1 MKNKKFKKYV
11 IKYTLEFIVIVL
23 GISVSFWVNQVAVE
37 KNENR
42 ERLKVLNNIKTE
54 IKDIRKYTANRM
66 KYWQDD
72 IDLYTMFLSS
82 EFEINSIKEIT
93 SSKSRVEY
101 NLIYY
106 RDFEPPMNRYV
117 SMINTGSF
125 KFIKSERVK
134 EALTRLHTINYSNI
148 NTSVQYEKLLKEHL
162 IEIITKNHPNL
173 LFASNDSQFSIED
186 YSKLLKTE
194 IEKDPILKSNLIIQQ
209 KYFET
214 KKSLLTL
221 YIYTLEELEVE
232 LNKTLQQY

>member
-1 MKNKKFKKYV
+1 MNKKLKKY
-11 IKYTLEFIVIVL
+11 ILKYTLEFLVIVL
-23 GISVSFWVNQVAVE
+23 GISISFWLNELSVE

-221 YIYTLEELEVE
+221 YVYTLEELAAEV
-232 LNKTLQQY
+232 NKTLQED

>member
-1 MKNKKFKKYV
+1 MNKKVKKY
-11 IKYTLEFIVIVL
+11 ILKYTLEFLVIVL
-23 GISVSFWVNQVAVE
+23 GISISFWLNELSVE

-54 IKDIRKYTANRM
+54 IKDIQKYTANRM

-93 SSKSRVEY
+93 SSKSRVDY

>member
-1 MKNKKFKKYV
+1 MNKKVKKY
-11 IKYTLEFIVIVL
+11 ILKYSFEFLVIVM
-23 GISVSFWVNQVAVE
+23 GISVSFWLNELSIE

-54 IKDIRKYTANRM
+54 IKDIQKYTADRM

-72 IDLYTMFLSS
+72 IDLYSIFLSS

-93 SSKSRVEY
+93 SSKSRIEY

-106 RDFEPPMNRYV
+106 RNFEPPMNRYV

-232 LNKTLQQY
+232 LNKTLQLY

>member
-1 MKNKKFKKYV
+1 
-11 IKYTLEFIVIVL
+11 
-23 GISVSFWVNQVAVE
+23 
-37 KNENR
+37 
-42 ERLKVLNNIKTE
+42 
-54 IKDIRKYTANRM
+54 
-66 KYWQDD
+66 
-72 IDLYTMFLSS
+72 
-82 EFEINSIKEIT
+82 
-93 SSKSRVEY
+93 
-101 NLIYY
+101 
-106 RDFEPPMNRYV
+106 
-117 SMINTGSF
+117 MINTGSF

>member
-1 MKNKKFKKYV
+1 MNKKAKKY
-11 IKYTLEFIVIVL
+11 IFKYSLEFLVIVM
-23 GISVSFWVNQVAVE
+23 GISVSFWLNEMSVE

-54 IKDIRKYTANRM
+54 IKEIQKYTSDRM

-72 IDLYTMFLSS
+72 IDLYSMLLGSN
-82 EFEINSIKEIT
+82 FEINSIKEIT

-117 SMINTGSF
+117 SIINTGSF
-125 KFIKSERVK
+125 KFIKSERIK

-148 NTSVQYEKLLKEHL
+148 KTSVQYEKLLKEHL
-162 IEIITKNHPNL
+162 IEVITKNHPNL

-186 YSKLLKTE
+186 YSNLLKRA
-194 IEKDPILKSNLIIQQ
+194 IEKDSILKSNLIIQQ

-221 YIYTLEELEVE
+221 YVYTLEELEAE

>member
-1 MKNKKFKKYV
+1 MNKKLKKY
-11 IKYTLEFIVIVL
+11 ILKYTLEFLVIVL
-23 GISVSFWVNQVAVE
+23 GISISFWLNELSIE
-37 KNENR
+37 KNEHR

-54 IKDIRKYTANRM
+54 IKDIQKYTADRM

-125 KFIKSERVK
+125 KFIKSERLK
-134 EALTRLHTINYSNI
+134 ESLTRLHTINYSNI

-162 IEIITKNHPNL
+162 IDIITKNHPNL

-194 IEKDPILKSNLIIQQ
+194 KEKDPILKSNLIIQQ

-232 LNKTLQQY
+232 LNKTLQLY

>member
-1 MKNKKFKKYV
+1 
-11 IKYTLEFIVIVL
+11 
-23 GISVSFWVNQVAVE
+23 
-37 KNENR
+37 
-42 ERLKVLNNIKTE
+42 
-54 IKDIRKYTANRM
+54 
-66 KYWQDD
+66 
-72 IDLYTMFLSS
+72 
-82 EFEINSIKEIT
+82 T

>member
-1 MKNKKFKKYV
+1 MNKKLKKY
-11 IKYTLEFIVIVL
+11 ILIYTLEFLVIVL
-23 GISVSFWVNQVAVE
+23 GISISFWLNELSVE

-54 IKDIRKYTANRM
+54 IKDIRKYTADRM

-125 KFIKSERVK
+125 KFIKSERIK

-162 IEIITKNHPNL
+162 IEIITKNHPKL

-186 YSKLLKTE
+186 YSKLLKKE
-194 IEKDPILKSNLIIQQ
+194 IEKDPILKSNLIIQL

-221 YIYTLEELEVE
+221 YIYTLEELEAE
-232 LNKTLQQY
+232 LNITLQQH

>member
-1 MKNKKFKKYV
+1 MNKKVKKY
-11 IKYTLEFIVIVL
+11 ILKYSFEFLVIVM
-23 GISVSFWVNQVAVE
+23 GISVSFWLNELSIE

-54 IKDIRKYTANRM
+54 IKDIQKYTADRM

-72 IDLYTMFLSS
+72 IDLYNIFLSS

-93 SSKSRVEY
+93 SSKSRIEY

-106 RDFEPPMNRYV
+106 RNFEPPMNRYV

-125 KFIKSERVK
+125 KFIKSERLK
-134 EALTRLHTINYSNI
+134 ESLTRLHTINYSNI

-232 LNKTLQQY
+232 LNKTLQLY

>member
-1 MKNKKFKKYV
+1 MNKKLKKY
-11 IKYTLEFIVIVL
+11 ILKYTLEFLVIVL
-23 GISVSFWVNQVAVE
+23 GISISFWLNELSVE

-54 IKDIRKYTANRM
+54 IKDIQKYTANRM

-125 KFIKSERVK
+125 KFIKSERIK

>member
-1 MKNKKFKKYV
+1 MKKYLL
-11 IKYTLEFIVIVL
+11 KYSLEFLVIVM
-23 GISVSFWVNQVAVE
+23 GISVSFWLNEISVE

-54 IKDIRKYTANRM
+54 IKEIQKYTGERM

-72 IDLYTMFLSS
+72 IDLYSMFLNP

-93 SSKSRVEY
+93 SSKSRIEY

-125 KFIKSERVK
+125 KFIKSERIK
-134 EALTRLHTINYSNI
+134 ETLTRLHTINYSNI
-148 NTSVQYEKLLKEHL
+148 NTSVQYEKLLKERL
-162 IEIITKNHPNL
+162 IEIITNNHPNL
-173 LFASNDSQFSIED
+173 LFASNDSQISIED
-186 YSKLLKTE
+186 YSRLLKKE
-194 IEKDPILKSNLIIQQ
+194 IEKDSILKSNLIIQL

-221 YIYTLEELEVE
+221 YIYTLEELEAE
-232 LNKTLQQY
+232 LNKTFQ

>member
-1 MKNKKFKKYV
+1 MNKKLKKY
-11 IKYTLEFIVIVL
+11 ILKYTLEFLVIVL
-23 GISVSFWVNQVAVE
+23 GISISFWLNELSVE

-72 IDLYTMFLSS
+72 IDLYNMFLSS

>member
-1 MKNKKFKKYV
+1 MNKKVKKY
-11 IKYTLEFIVIVL
+11 ILKYSFEFLVIVM
-23 GISVSFWVNQVAVE
+23 GISVSFWLNELSIE

-54 IKDIRKYTANRM
+54 IKDIQKYTADRM

-72 IDLYTMFLSS
+72 IDLYSIFLSS

-148 NTSVQYEKLLKEHL
+148 KTSVQYEKLLKEHL

>member
-1 MKNKKFKKYV
+1 MNKKLKKY
-11 IKYTLEFIVIVL
+11 ILKYTLEFLVIVL
-23 GISVSFWVNQVAVE
+23 GISISFWLNELSVE

-148 NTSVQYEKLLKEHL
+148 KTSVQYEKLLKEHL

>member
-1 MKNKKFKKYV
+1 MNKKAKKY
-11 IKYTLEFIVIVL
+11 IFKYSLEFLVIVM
-23 GISVSFWVNQVAVE
+23 GISVSFWLNEISVE

-54 IKDIRKYTANRM
+54 IKEIQKYTSDRM

-72 IDLYTMFLSS
+72 IDLYSMLLGSN
-82 EFEINSIKEIT
+82 FEINSIKEIT

-117 SMINTGSF
+117 SIINTGSF
-125 KFIKSERVK
+125 KFIKSERIK
-134 EALTRLHTINYSNI
+134 EVLTRLHTINYSNI
-148 NTSVQYEKLLKEHL
+148 KTSVQYEKLLKEHL

-186 YSKLLKTE
+186 YSKLLKST

-221 YIYTLEELEVE
+221 YVYTLEELEAE

>member
-1 MKNKKFKKYV
+1 MNKKVKKY
-11 IKYTLEFIVIVL
+11 ILKYTLEFLVIVL
-23 GISVSFWVNQVAVE
+23 GISISFWLNELSVE

>member
-1 MKNKKFKKYV
+1 MNKKLKKY
-11 IKYTLEFIVIVL
+11 ILKYTLEFLVIVL
-23 GISVSFWVNQVAVE
+23 GISISFWLNELSVE

-162 IEIITKNHPNL
+162 IEIITKNHPTL

-186 YSKLLKTE
+186 YSKLLKTK

>member
-1 MKNKKFKKYV
+1 MNKKVKKY
-11 IKYTLEFIVIVL
+11 ILKYTLEFLVIVL
-23 GISVSFWVNQVAVE
+23 GISISFWLNELSVE

-54 IKDIRKYTANRM
+54 IKDIQKYTANRM

>member
-1 MKNKKFKKYV
+1 MNKKLKKY
-11 IKYTLEFIVIVL
+11 ILKYTLEFLVIVL
-23 GISVSFWVNQVAVE
+23 GISISFWLNELSVE

-72 IDLYTMFLSS
+72 IDLYTMILSS

>member
-1 MKNKKFKKYV
+1 MNKKLKKY
-11 IKYTLEFIVIVL
+11 ILKYTLEFLVIVL
-23 GISVSFWVNQVAVE
+23 GISISFWLNELSVE

-54 IKDIRKYTANRM
+54 IKDIQKYTANRM

>member
-1 MKNKKFKKYV
+1 MNKKLKKY
-11 IKYTLEFIVIVL
+11 ILKYTLEFLVIVL
-23 GISVSFWVNQVAVE
+23 GISISFWLNELSVE

-54 IKDIRKYTANRM
+54 IKDIRKYTADRM

-101 NLIYY
+101 NLVYY

-125 KFIKSERVK
+125 KFIKSERIK

-162 IEIITKNHPNL
+162 IEIITKNHPKL

-186 YSKLLKTE
+186 YSKLLKSA

-221 YIYTLEELEVE
+221 YVYTLEELAAEV
-232 LNKTLQQY
+232 NQTLQED

>member
-1 MKNKKFKKYV
+1 MNKKLKKY
-11 IKYTLEFIVIVL
+11 ILKYTLEFLVIVL
-23 GISVSFWVNQVAVE
+23 GISISFWLNELSVE

-54 IKDIRKYTANRM
+54 IKDIQKYTADRM

-125 KFIKSERVK
+125 KFIKSERIK

-162 IEIITKNHPNL
+162 IEIITKNHPKL

-194 IEKDPILKSNLIIQQ
+194 IEKDPILKSNLIIQL

-221 YIYTLEELEVE
+221 YIYTLEELEAE
-232 LNKTLQQY
+232 LNITLQQH

>member
-1 MKNKKFKKYV
+1 MNKKLKKY
-11 IKYTLEFIVIVL
+11 ILKYTLEFLVIVL
-23 GISVSFWVNQVAVE
+23 GISISFWLNELSVE

-125 KFIKSERVK
+125 KFIKSERLK
-134 EALTRLHTINYSNI
+134 ESLTRLHTINYSNI

-186 YSKLLKTE
+186 YSKLLKKE

-232 LNKTLQQY
+232 LNKTLQLY

>member
-1 MKNKKFKKYV
+1 MNKKVKKY
-11 IKYTLEFIVIVL
+11 ILKYTLEFLVIVL
-23 GISVSFWVNQVAVE
+23 GISISFWLNELSVE

-54 IKDIRKYTANRM
+54 IKDIQKYTANRM

-148 NTSVQYEKLLKEHL
+148 NTSVQLSL
-162 IEIITKNHPNL
+162 IHI
-173 LFASNDSQFSIED
+173 
-186 YSKLLKTE
+186 
-194 IEKDPILKSNLIIQQ
+194 
-209 KYFET
+209 
-214 KKSLLTL
+214 
-221 YIYTLEELEVE
+221 
-232 LNKTLQQY
+232 

>member
-1 MKNKKFKKYV
+1 MKNKTLKKYV

-37 KNENR
+37 KNENK
-42 ERLKVLNNIKTE
+42 ERLKILTNLKTE
-54 IKDIRKYTANRM
+54 IEDIKKYTNDRM

-72 IDLYTMFLSS
+72 IDLYAMFLSS
-82 EFEINSIKEIT
+82 EFQINAIKEIT

-106 RDFEPPMNRYV
+106 RDFEPPMNRYI
-117 SMINTGSF
+117 SIINTGSF
-125 KFIKSERVK
+125 KLIKSEGVK

-162 IEIITKNHPNL
+162 IEIITKNHPE
-173 LFASNDSQFSIED
+173 LFVASNDSQISIDE
-186 YSKLLKTE
+186 YSKLLK
-194 IEKDPILKSNLIIQQ
+194 IAIDKNPVLKSNLIIQQ

-214 KKSLLTL
+214 KKSLLML
-221 YIYTLEELEVE
+221 YKYTLEELDYE
-232 LNKTLQQY
+232 LNKTLEYY

>member
-1 MKNKKFKKYV
+1 MNKKVKKY
-11 IKYTLEFIVIVL
+11 ILKYSFEFLVIVM
-23 GISVSFWVNQVAVE
+23 GISVSFWLNELSIE

-54 IKDIRKYTANRM
+54 IKDIQKYTADRM

-72 IDLYTMFLSS
+72 IDLYSIFLSS

-93 SSKSRVEY
+93 SSKSRIEY

-106 RDFEPPMNRYV
+106 RNFEPPMNRYV

-125 KFIKSERVK
+125 KFIKSERLK
-134 EALTRLHTINYSNI
+134 ESLTRLHTINYSNI

-173 LFASNDSQFSIED
+173 LFASNDSQFSIEV
-186 YSKLLKTE
+186 YSKLLKKE

-232 LNKTLQQY
+232 LNKTLQLY

>member
-1 MKNKKFKKYV
+1 MKKKLKKY
-11 IKYTLEFIVIVL
+11 ILKYTLEFLVIVL
-23 GISVSFWVNQVAVE
+23 GISISFWLNELSVE

-54 IKDIRKYTANRM
+54 IKDIQKYTADRM

-125 KFIKSERVK
+125 KFIKSERIK

-162 IEIITKNHPNL
+162 IEIITKNHPKL

-186 YSKLLKTE
+186 YSKLLKKE
-194 IEKDPILKSNLIIQQ
+194 IEKDPILKSNLIIQL

-221 YIYTLEELEVE
+221 YIYTLEELEAE
-232 LNKTLQQY
+232 LNITLQQH

>member
-1 MKNKKFKKYV
+1 MNKKLKKY
-11 IKYTLEFIVIVL
+11 ILKYTLEFLVIVF
-23 GISVSFWVNQVAVE
+23 GISISFWLNELSVE

-54 IKDIRKYTANRM
+54 IKDIRKYTADRM

-125 KFIKSERVK
+125 KFIKSERIK

-162 IEIITKNHPNL
+162 IEIITKNHPKL

-186 YSKLLKTE
+186 YSKLLKKE
-194 IEKDPILKSNLIIQQ
+194 IEKDPILKSNLIIQL

-221 YIYTLEELEVE
+221 YIYTLEELEAE
-232 LNKTLQQY
+232 LNITLQQH

>member
-1 MKNKKFKKYV
+1 MNKKLKKY
-11 IKYTLEFIVIVL
+11 ILKYTLEFLVIVL
-23 GISVSFWVNQVAVE
+23 GISISFWLNELSVE

-54 IKDIRKYTANRM
+54 IKDIRKYTADRM

-117 SMINTGSF
+117 SMTNTGSF
-125 KFIKSERVK
+125 KFIKSERIK

-162 IEIITKNHPNL
+162 IEIITKNHPKL

-186 YSKLLKTE
+186 YSKLLKKE
-194 IEKDPILKSNLIIQQ
+194 IEKDPILKSNLIIQL

-221 YIYTLEELEVE
+221 YIYTLEELEAE
-232 LNKTLQQY
+232 LNITLQQH